1 MMDFTGCR
9 RMQRLAEPDI
19 AVIAEP
25 AECVLQTFL
34 ICQFRKVLAGMGGA
48 AFRPPDRRTQAD
60 ACLGQE
66 FERLGEIG
74 IETLSSGRRRKGH
87 TAHHF
92 DGTGELVQPL
102 IQPRAVA
109 KYGAV
114 TLHGQPDFPGAGPS
128 PGPAPRTP
136 PRGTCSKWPEQA
148 RTRSGSPTGDR
159 G

>member
-1 MMDFTGCR
+1 MTEADSG
-9 RMQRLAEPDI
+9 
-19 AVIAEP
+19 VIAER
-25 AECVLQTFL
+25 ADCVLQTFL
-34 ICQFRKVLAGMGGA
+34 IFPVRKVLAGMGGA

-109 KYGAV
+109 KYAAV
-114 TLHGQPDFPGAGPS
+114 TLHAHPDFPGAGPS
-128 PGPAPRTP
+128 PGPHPRTP
-136 PRGTCSKWPEQA
+136 LPGTCPKWPDKA
-148 RTRSGSPTGDR
+148 ST
-159 G
+159 